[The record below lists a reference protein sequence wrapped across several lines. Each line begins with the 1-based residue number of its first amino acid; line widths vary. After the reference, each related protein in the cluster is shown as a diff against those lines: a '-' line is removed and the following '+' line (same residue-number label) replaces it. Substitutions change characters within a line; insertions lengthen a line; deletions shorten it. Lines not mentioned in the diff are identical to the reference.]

1 MILGNFA
8 NEGAG
13 TGGLPVTLPQTFFKF
28 DSKQMVVFTMIEVVF
43 TLITAKP

>member
-13 TGGLPVTLPQTFFKF
+13 MGGGL
-28 DSKQMVVFTMIEVVF
+28 SM
-43 TLITAKP
+43 LIRWVKAWHP